1 MADGPRRSPP
11 PFFVCSEFVYDYYWM
26 ADAPSVAGGAGG
38 AGGRVATVDIDL
50 DELWDDNVILVGD
63 ENDWL
68 PGDDG

>member
-1 MADGPRRSPP
+1 MR
-11 PFFVCSEFVYDYYWM
+11 SEFVYDYYWM
-26 ADAPSVAGGAGG
+26 ADAPSGAGGAGG